1 LFETVEQPGQVTVF
15 QLAGG
20 RATLAP
26 GGGLAAGVPRA
37 RIVFIAEIGVLS
49 MAEINGIMEACIE
62 AG

>member
-1 LFETVEQPGQVTVF
+1 MFETAEQPGRLTVF

-26 GGGLAAGVPRA
+26 GEPLTAGVPRT

-49 MAEINGIMEACIE
+49 RVEIDGIMQACVE
-62 AG
+62 GG